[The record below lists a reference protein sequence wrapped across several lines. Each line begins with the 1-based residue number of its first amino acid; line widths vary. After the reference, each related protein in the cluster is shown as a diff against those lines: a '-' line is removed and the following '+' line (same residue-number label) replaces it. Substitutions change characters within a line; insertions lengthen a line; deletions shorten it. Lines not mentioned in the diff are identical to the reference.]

1 MKKALARIAENQKLI
16 GYFFITEGNGI
27 IIYAMNVVQIQKL
40 KNL

>member
-1 MKKALARIAENQKLI
+1 MKKALARIARKLKQI
-16 GYFFITEGNGI
+16 GYFFMTEGNGI